1 MPITRH
7 DSPASGATGK
17 IAKTKIKPIRKP
29 DFRRQHPREKKCR
42 SSAIYTIL
50 QFLIRV
56 QRLLSRVLDIISRG
70 KRKYHFNFQGET
82 CEAVR

>member
-29 DFRRQHPREKKCR
+29 DFRRQHPREKN
-42 SSAIYTIL
+42 AA
-50 QFLIRV
+50 
-56 QRLLSRVLDIISRG
+56 RLRPIQYS
-70 KRKYHFNFQGET
+70 NF
-82 CEAVR
+82 